1 MPSLYNQPNRI
12 EMLKNRKNRCVCR
25 FCGGR
30 LDLRRVIFN
39 DVIEARVELFCDNCD
54 RIEFGIEP
62 EIYLSAKNFVEQLE
76 FDYYDMMDENEKKL
90 QMNVAKVAEIVAWNC
105 KNLGLLNQDGFQ
117 VPLNMEEAAFAT
129 FLTLKDEEIDT
140 TTDITE

>member
-117 VPLNMEEAAFAT
+117 VPLNMEEATFAT